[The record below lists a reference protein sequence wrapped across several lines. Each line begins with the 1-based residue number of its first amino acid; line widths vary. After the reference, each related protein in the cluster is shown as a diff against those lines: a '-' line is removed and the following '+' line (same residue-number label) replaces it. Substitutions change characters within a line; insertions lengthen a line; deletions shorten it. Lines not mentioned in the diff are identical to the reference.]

1 MVKFTK
7 ADDKKFEALK
17 EKKRLAKKE
26 QEKEQRKF
34 KDMCRQKFGYN
45 PTEIANIIKEK
56 EEFETD
62 DKIMTMMD
70 LACDIIAYYELKS
83 NSDIKKWAD
92 TMLNEKSKEYWSRRR
107 FE

>member
-1 MVKFTK
+1 MSFTK
-7 ADDKKFEALK
+7 ADKRKLEALK
-17 EKKRLAKKE
+17 EKERLDKKE
-26 QEKEQRKF
+26 QAKEQRKF

-45 PTEIANIIKEK
+45 PTEIADIIKEK

-62 DKIMTMMD
+62 GEIRTMMD

-83 NSDIKKWAD
+83 NSDVKKWVD
-92 TMLNEKSKEYWSRRR
+92 IMLNENSKEYWSRRR